1 MERPADKEA
10 SCYNPTVTRVRTQQM
25 PQGDRWAKQ
34 MEAEGEDLGRI
45 GALAQ
50 LRTRECAS
58 LGLKGVA
65 VLDQEAQCLD
75 RG

>member
-1 MERPADKEA
+1 
-10 SCYNPTVTRVRTQQM
+10 M